1 MRYTWPKFKLCR
13 REGINLFGSAKYDVR
28 KRRGTPWPH
37 GQNRVRHSEYGK
49 LLRNKQTLKRIY
61 QMSEKQFKRLVMDQA
76 AKYSKNK
83 WVGHDNA
90 VFQFL
95 ESRLDTIILRAWF
108 AHTIMQAR
116 QMVVHGH
123 VTLNG
128 KKHNIPS
135 YFVKTGDVIA
145 VKKKLQT
152 SALYSTC
159 PLHAWNHTLPSWLKV
174 NKKSFQVEIINT
186 PNNEEISVPVDVLKV
201 IEFYAR
207 A

>member
-1 MRYTWPKFKLCR
+1 M
-13 REGINLFGSAKYDVR
+13 
-28 KRRGTPWPH
+28 
-37 GQNRVRHSEYGK
+37 
-49 LLRNKQTLKRIY
+49 
-61 QMSEKQFKRLVMDQA
+61 
-76 AKYSKNK
+76 
-83 WVGHDNA
+83 GHDNA

-95 ESRLDTIILRAWF
+95 ESRLDTIILRSGF

-123 VTLNG
+123 ITLNG

-135 YFVKTGDVIA
+135 YFVKTGDIIA
-145 VKKKLQT
+145 VKKKLQN
-152 SALYSTC
+152 SSLYSTC
-159 PLHAWNHTLPSWLKV
+159 PLTTGNHTLPSWLKV
-174 NKKSFQVEIINT
+174 NKKSFQIEIVNI